1 MSKLDLTYKEKI
13 HLDKWNI
20 DVKPYLTMSEM
31 GLIYDAVKDI
41 PNPLERKNVY
51 IADVLVVCTDLYED
65 ESANYEYE
73 QILYSGLWNDIMTNC
88 PMISQMLSEIE
99 DAVKEYRS
107 VENTLL
113 SLVKKTTKIID
124 NIDMEVINEIITQF
138 KKEEK

>member
-88 PMISQMLSEIE
+88 PMISQMLGEIE